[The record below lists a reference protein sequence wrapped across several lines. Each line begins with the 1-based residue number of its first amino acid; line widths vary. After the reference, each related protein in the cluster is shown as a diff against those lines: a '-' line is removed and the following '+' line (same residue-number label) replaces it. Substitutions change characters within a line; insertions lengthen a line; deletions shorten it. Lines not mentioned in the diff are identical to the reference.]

1 MKSLL
6 EKSIVFKLGEVNS
19 GRDPSKM
26 LEFKLSLRRL
36 FNLLMLVGSE
46 CIILEGNSMYSIKS
60 HSRNPV
66 SQTKT
71 NNDEEQKEEA
81 KDQEQH
87 EDTNNHKT

>member
-1 MKSLL
+1 MLPVKLLL

-71 NNDEEQKEEA
+71 NNDEIDKNQTNQIDTT
-81 KDQEQH
+81 KD
-87 EDTNNHKT
+87 N